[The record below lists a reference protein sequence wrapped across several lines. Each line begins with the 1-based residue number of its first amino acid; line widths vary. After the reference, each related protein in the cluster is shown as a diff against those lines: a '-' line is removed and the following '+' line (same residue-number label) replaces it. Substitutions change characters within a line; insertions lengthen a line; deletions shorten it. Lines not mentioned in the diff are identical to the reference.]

1 MSLASR
7 LVISLQKRLT
17 RLSIFWRIAIGNS
30 LIIIVGAVCG
40 TLLTRHLASRAA
52 DWWLILFFAA
62 VGLAVSLL
70 VNFIILGA
78 ALRPL
83 RDLRQ
88 LAERLQSGGG
98 EAVLNLKNP
107 DPDTLQLAAT
117 LHSLV
122 TQLEARN
129 RELRA
134 LSERAINTQEEERR
148 EIARSLHDDT
158 GQALS
163 MLIISLDRLE
173 EKTPVEYKKKVRETR
188 DLAANALAELRRILF
203 GLRPAILDDLGLV
216 PAIRWYAR
224 ANLEQAG
231 IQVEVHAAE
240 DGLCLSHALTTS
252 LFRIA
257 QEAINNI
264 LRHSQAGS
272 VQIRLSV
279 DAEVVCLRVEDD
291 GRGFDVSQITAQA
304 LQLNH
309 LGLLGI
315 QERAG
320 LLRGEVSLESAP
332 GKGTRLEVHIPLS
345 GTISH
350 DG

>member
-1 MSLASR
+1 MTPDRRSPCSSSASTAW
-7 LVISLQKRLT
+7 KK
-17 RLSIFWRIAIGNS
+17 
-30 LIIIVGAVCG
+30 
-40 TLLTRHLASRAA
+40 
-52 DWWLILFFAA
+52 
-62 VGLAVSLL
+62 
-70 VNFIILGA
+70 
-78 ALRPL
+78 
-83 RDLRQ
+83 
-88 LAERLQSGGG
+88 
-98 EAVLNLKNP
+98 KN
-107 DPDTLQLAAT
+107 
-117 LHSLV
+117 
-122 TQLEARN
+122 
-129 RELRA
+129 
-134 LSERAINTQEEERR
+134 
-148 EIARSLHDDT
+148 
-158 GQALS
+158 
-163 MLIISLDRLE
+163 
-173 EKTPVEYKKKVRETR
+173 PVEYKKKVRETR

-231 IQVEVHAAE
+231 MRVEVHAAE
-240 DGLCLSHALTTS
+240 EGLHLSHALTTS

-272 VQIRLSV
+272 VQITLSM

>member
-1 MSLASR
+1 MSLVSR
-7 LVISLQKRLT
+7 LVTSIQKRLT
-17 RLSIFWRIAIGNS
+17 RLSIFWRIAIGNA
-30 LIIIVGAVCG
+30 LIIIIGAVCG
-40 TLLTRHLASRAA
+40 TLLTRHLSSLAA
-52 DWWLILFFAA
+52 GWWLILLFAA
-62 VGLAVSLL
+62 AGITVSLL

-98 EAVLNLKNP
+98 GTVLNLKNP
-107 DPDTLQLAAT
+107 DPDTLQLATT

-122 TQLEARN
+122 TQLEGRN

-134 LSERAINTQEEERR
+134 LSERAINAQEEERR
-148 EIARSLHDDT
+148 DIALSLHDDT

-163 MLIISLDRLE
+163 MLVISLDRLE
-173 EKTPVEYKKKVRETR
+173 EKIPAEHRKKIRETR

-203 GLRPAILDDLGLV
+203 GLRPAILDDLGLA

-231 IQVEVHAAE
+231 IRVVVHAPE
-240 DGLCLSHALTTS
+240 DGLNLSRALTTS

-272 VQIRLSV
+272 AQITLSV
-279 DAEVVCLRVEDD
+279 DAEMVCLRVEDD
-291 GRGFDVSQITAQA
+291 GRGFDLSQVSAQA
-304 LQLNH
+304 LRLNH

-320 LLRGEVSLESAP
+320 LLRGEVSLESTP
-332 GKGTRLEVHIPLS
+332 GKGTWLEVHVPLS
-345 GTISH
+345 GTI
-350 DG
+350 DK